1 MFIIHYKGLSTQ
13 YPHSIRVRFALQ
25 RLVKTFQ
32 KLYWFPTLIE
42 YFKVT
47 RVGSWL
53 GWVISFG
60 FGSIFLGLPSI
71 ERFLVVLFAFSFA
84 TASVFILNQ
93 YFDREEDQQNASKS
107 SLPVAAGRITP
118 RTALMFSFL
127 LIVLCLVLVVLVDVS
142 LLSLFLIYLVFGT
155 AYSAPPFRLKN
166 VPVVDFVVSGVGG
179 GFMPF
184 LMGLE
189 LTNRLAPDILL
200 VVLGVAPLML
210 IHCGGHIIQA
220 VGDYEV
226 DRNMGVY
233 TFVVRCGRKK
243 GAIVAGFMFL
253 LACFLPLTYSVLGLL
268 SYRHLFLFFVLFPL
282 SVPIIKR
289 YANVLKKPSTKNVI
303 NLQKTATKYG
313 IIGAMVILGYTLLV
327 KIASF

>member
-1 MFIIHYKGLSTQ
+1 
-13 YPHSIRVRFALQ
+13 V
-25 RLVKTFQ
+25 
-32 KLYWFPTLIE
+32 E

-60 FGSIFLGLPSI
+60 FGSIFLGLPAL

-84 TASVFILNQ
+84 TASIFILNQ
-93 YFDREEDQQNASKS
+93 YFDRKEDQENAFKS
-107 SLPVAAGRITP
+107 NLPVAAGRITP
-118 RTALMFSFL
+118 RTALIFSFL
-127 LIVLCLVLVVLVDVS
+127 LIVLCLVLVVSVDVN

-155 AYSAPPFRLKN
+155 AYSAPLFRLKN
-166 VPVVDFVVSGVGG
+166 VPVADFVVSGVGG

-189 LTNRLAPDILL
+189 LTDKLSSDISLIM
-200 VVLGVAPLML
+200 LGVVPLML

-220 VGDYEV
+220 VGDYET
-226 DRNMGVY
+226 DRKMGVY
-233 TFVVRCGRKK
+233 TFVVKYGRKN

-253 LACFLPLTYSVLGLL
+253 LAGFSPFVYSVFGLL
-268 SYRHLFLFFVLFPL
+268 SYRHLFMFFIVFPL

-289 YANVLKKPSTKNVI
+289 YAAVLKNPSTKNVV
-303 NLQKTATKYG
+303 NMQKTATKYG
-313 IIGAMVILGYTLLV
+313 IIGATVMLGYTLLV
-327 KIASF
+327 KTAGFCFM

>member
-1 MFIIHYKGLSTQ
+1 M
-13 YPHSIRVRFALQ
+13 
-25 RLVKTFQ
+25 KTFQ
-32 KLYWFPTLIE
+32 KLHWFSTLVE

-60 FGSIFLGLPSI
+60 FGSIFLGLPAL

-84 TASVFILNQ
+84 TASIFILNQ
-93 YFDREEDQQNASKS
+93 YFDRKEDQENAFKS
-107 SLPVAAGRITP
+107 NLPVAAGRITP
-118 RTALMFSFL
+118 RTALIFSFL
-127 LIVLCLVLVVLVDVS
+127 LIVLCLVLVVSVDVN

-155 AYSAPPFRLKN
+155 AYSAPLFRLKN
-166 VPVVDFVVSGVGG
+166 VPVADFVVSGVGG

-189 LTNRLAPDILL
+189 LTDKLSSDISLIM
-200 VVLGVAPLML
+200 LGVVPLML

-220 VGDYEV
+220 VGDYEA
-226 DRNMGVY
+226 DRKMGVY
-233 TFVVRCGRKK
+233 TFVVRYGRKN

-253 LACFLPLTYSVLGLL
+253 LAGFSPFVYSVFGLL
-268 SYRHLFLFFVLFPL
+268 SYKHLFLFFILFPL

-289 YANVLKKPSTKNVI
+289 YAAVLKNPSTKNVV
-303 NLQKTATKYG
+303 NMQKTATKYG
-313 IIGAMVILGYTLLV
+313 IIGATVMLGYTLLV
-327 KIASF
+327 KTAGFCFM